1 MRQVYIQMA
10 GTDEMFTEKISLS
23 MRQRMDIDP
32 PSMFV
37 NRNLFKKWPTATKS
51 NQALSAAPV
60 FL

>member
-37 NRNLFKKWPTATKS
+37 NL
-51 NQALSAAPV
+51 
-60 FL
+60 